1 MSHGPCE
8 TCERLNYE
16 LLRDGGAYVRE
27 RNMSDHM
34 YPRVRDVRER
44 LEELFS
50 ALHHYYDE
58 EDGFDRAFLKDV
70 RDMMRSN
77 CDVETAVLA
86 AVPEPA
92 PDPID
97 MSLDEFY
104 HWLGSQND

>member
-1 MSHGPCE
+1 
-8 TCERLNYE
+8 
-16 LLRDGGAYVRE
+16 
-27 RNMSDHM
+27 MSDHM

-50 ALHHYYDE
+50 ALLRYYDE

-92 PDPID
+92 PEVGKNPND